1 MFSSTYIVSLLVSIS
16 MDTQLYFLA
25 KIVIFCIKYVYRETE
40 NNIFSTIPPQ
50 PNK

>member
-16 MDTQLYFLA
+16 MAIRLYFLLA
-25 KIVIFCIKYVYRETE
+25 KMVIFLL
-40 NNIFSTIPPQ
+40 NIQEIRKNMFSTIPPL